1 MRTCS
6 SLAIIGGRLGDYPSQ
21 VTSICKGMSLVLSK
35 ILPIF
40 LYPLGL
46 TSVLLVFA
54 LVSLW
59 RRRGRF
65 TRTSVISVCLATLVL
80 FSSSSQAVSDI
91 LVRSLEQ
98 QNVPTGEVPVV
109 EAIVVLGGGTKPMM
123 PPRPWVEVAEAGD
136 RILYGSKLWLE
147 RKAPILI
154 VSGGRAE
161 WLGEG
166 GQPESLDMAAI
177 ATAMGVPAQDI
188 VQDSTSLNTYEN
200 AVNVRQI
207 LQQRGIKKV
216 LLVTSAL
223 HMPRSLAI
231 FQKQSIDA
239 IAAPTDFISV
249 NSNNDKGIG
258 GTLVNL
264 LPSAYALKNTTDAIK
279 EYIGILFYKLRGWA

>member
-1 MRTCS
+1 
-6 SLAIIGGRLGDYPSQ
+6 
-21 VTSICKGMSLVLSK
+21 MSLVLSK

-46 TSVLLVFA
+46 TSVLLVVTLF
-54 LVSLW
+54 SLW

-80 FSSSSQAVSDI
+80 FSSSSQVVSDI

-98 QNVPTGEVPVV
+98 QNIPTGEVPLAG
-109 EAIVVLGGGTKPMM
+109 AIVVLGGGTKPMM
-123 PPRPWVEVAEAGD
+123 PPRPWIEVAEAGD

-177 ATAMGVPAQDI
+177 AEVMGVPAQDI

-231 FQKQSIDA
+231 FQKQNIDA

-249 NSNNDKGIG
+249 NSSNDKGIG
-258 GTLVNL
+258 GALVNL